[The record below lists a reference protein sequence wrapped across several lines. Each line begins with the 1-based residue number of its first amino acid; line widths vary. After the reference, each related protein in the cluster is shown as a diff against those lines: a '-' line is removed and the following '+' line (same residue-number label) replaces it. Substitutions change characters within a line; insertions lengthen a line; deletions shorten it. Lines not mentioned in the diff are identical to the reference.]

1 MPYGHHH
8 SAKRRQSVGAGCRH
22 HASCLPR
29 TARRITATIIETV
42 ASQVGFRID
51 KGLALAC
58 FRVKQIKSVGG
69 RNNQPARRAPRQ
81 TTHRLAKI
89 KTAIH
94 ARCRIKPVNE
104 PRLDINPPQAGIL
117 CIPYRPSPSRA
128 GDDTAISIST
138 VIYRPSSIVMAC
150 PTELSGRAPS
160 TLKNRAKSLV
170 WFWLIGFGLIGMR
183 HSLFYPISAMKTSTK
198 HMPRIRQIH
207 RYIFEDDILL

>member
-1 MPYGHHH
+1 MHRACPE
-8 SAKRRQSVGAGCRH
+8 
-22 HASCLPR
+22 PP
-29 TARRITATIIETV
+29 RRITATIIETV
-42 ASQVGFRID
+42 ALQVGFRID

-69 RNNQPARRAPRQ
+69 RNNQPARRTPRQ

-89 KTAIH
+89 KAAIH

-170 WFWLIGFGLIGMR
+170 RFWLIGLADWFWPDWNAPFLVLSDFRNEDIHEAYAAHPADPQARIFG
-183 HSLFYPISAMKTSTK
+183 
-198 HMPRIRQIH
+198 
-207 RYIFEDDILL
+207 DDMDFSNFKLSVW